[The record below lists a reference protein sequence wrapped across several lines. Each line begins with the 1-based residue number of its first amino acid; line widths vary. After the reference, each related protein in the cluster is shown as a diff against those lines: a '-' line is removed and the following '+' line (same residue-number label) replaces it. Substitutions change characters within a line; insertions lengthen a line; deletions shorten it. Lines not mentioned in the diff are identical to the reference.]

1 MAEIAAEPRGA
12 RGEWQ
17 PPDFPGSAPIWAWP
31 PQPLMALKWVVGN
44 PGYLFPW
51 YAVYFVIAAATWA
64 YLTPEMA
71 RMVEFRA
78 GWVAEIYVRNLALLV
93 LWVGGWHVRLYRFKS
108 QGTEYKFS
116 PRWLQ
121 GKSPAF
127 LWGSQLRD
135 NVFWSIASGCT
146 VWTAYEVVMMW
157 GYANGFIAWVDWRT
171 EPVTFALM
179 MLAIPLWR
187 EVHFYWT
194 HRLLH
199 WKPLYRSVHYLHHK
213 NVDVGPWTGLANH
226 PAEHII
232 YFSVVL
238 LFWIVPS
245 HPLMVM
251 LTLQDAAL
259 SGAPGHA
266 GFDKLVVKGKLT
278 FPGSFFH
285 YLHHRYFECNY
296 GNTMIPFDKWLR
308 THHDGSPESD
318 ARMHA
323 RLGEKRA

>member
-1 MAEIAAEPRGA
+1 MTETSADSRNARGA
-12 RGEWQ
+12 WR
-17 PPDFPGSAPIWAWP
+17 PPDFQGSAPIWAWP
-31 PQPLMALKWVVGN
+31 PQPLKTLKWVVGN

-51 YAVYFVIAAATWA
+51 YAIYFVIAAATWA

-78 GWVAEIYVRNLALLV
+78 AWIAEIYVRNLGLLV
-93 LWVGGWHVRLYRFKS
+93 LWAGGWHVRLYRFKS
-108 QGTEYKFS
+108 QGAEYKFS
-116 PRWLQ
+116 PQWLQ
-121 GKSPAF
+121 GKSATF

-179 MLAIPLWR
+179 VLAIPLWR
-187 EVHFYWT
+187 ELHFYWT
-194 HRLLH
+194 HRLIH
-199 WKPLYRSVHYLHHK
+199 WKPLYRTVHYLHHK
-213 NVDVGPWTGLANH
+213 NINVGPWTGLANH
-226 PAEHII
+226 PGEHII
-232 YFSVVL
+232 YFSVAL

-245 HPLMVM
+245 HPLMVL

-259 SGAPGHA
+259 SGAPGHS
-266 GFDKLVVKGKLT
+266 GFDKHVVKGKHTL
-278 FPGSFFH
+278 PGSFFH

-296 GNTMIPFDKWLR
+296 GNPMIPFDKWLG
-308 THHDGSPESD
+308 TQHDGSPEAH

-323 RLGEKRA
+323 RWGEKRA